1 MQKFLFEPA
10 RRSEPPWQLA
20 PLSEIILNL
29 LTQTSSRVKM
39 GFNYLLMERKFN
51 FLSQSASDFCTKQ
64 KFVEGWGWE
73 QKVLCNNVSNVI
85 ERGKMRGE
93 RSAAARDQRTLCW
106 ADWLRPPSCFTIIA
120 QEWTREHRTLGI
132 GAGCSTARCWQSR
145 RKLINDLIPQFQT
158 RCFSPSLTSSHFP
171 AALFP
176 PVCVIIHYM
185 YFLHYSLFPFE
196 CVINIPDSHNLRQRK
211 TWAKGPKI
219 NKHSRYSPVDC
230 NSCGQGLIVR
240 DLYMSVYQG
249 LLSQNV
255 ECPLCTW
262 SHCFNIVS
270 LPCWHVGLQEARHF
284 TQSGR
289 SRTV

>member
-1 MQKFLFEPA
+1 MLSGLTPASLVFYNHCPGVNQGTSHTWHWGGMQHGPV
-10 RRSEPPWQLA
+10 LA
-20 PLSEIILNL
+20 
-29 LTQTSSRVKM
+29 V
-39 GFNYLLMERKFN
+39 
-51 FLSQSASDFCTKQ
+51 
-64 KFVEGWGWE
+64 
-73 QKVLCNNVSNVI
+73 
-85 ERGKMRGE
+85 
-93 RSAAARDQRTLCW
+93 
-106 ADWLRPPSCFTIIA
+106 
-120 QEWTREHRTLGI
+120 
-132 GAGCSTARCWQSR
+132 R

-176 PVCVIIHYM
+176 PECVIIHYM

-196 CVINIPDSHNLRQRK
+196 CVINIPDSRNLRQRK
-211 TWAKGPKI
+211 TRSKGPKI

-270 LPCWHVGLQEARHF
+270 LPC
-284 TQSGR
+284 
-289 SRTV
+289 

>member
-10 RRSEPPWQLA
+10 RRSEPPRQLA

-64 KFVEGWGWE
+64 KF
-73 QKVLCNNVSNVI
+73 LCNNASNVI

-132 GAGCSTARCWQSR
+132 GAGCSTARCWQSGGSWSM
-145 RKLINDLIPQFQT
+145 T
-158 RCFSPSLTSSHFP
+158 WYPSSRL
-171 AALFP
+171 AA
-176 PVCVIIHYM
+176 
-185 YFLHYSLFPFE
+185 
-196 CVINIPDSHNLRQRK
+196 
-211 TWAKGPKI
+211 
-219 NKHSRYSPVDC
+219 
-230 NSCGQGLIVR
+230 
-240 DLYMSVYQG
+240 SV
-249 LLSQNV
+249 
-255 ECPLCTW
+255 
-262 SHCFNIVS
+262 H
-270 LPCWHVGLQEARHF
+270 R
-284 TQSGR
+284 
-289 SRTV
+289 